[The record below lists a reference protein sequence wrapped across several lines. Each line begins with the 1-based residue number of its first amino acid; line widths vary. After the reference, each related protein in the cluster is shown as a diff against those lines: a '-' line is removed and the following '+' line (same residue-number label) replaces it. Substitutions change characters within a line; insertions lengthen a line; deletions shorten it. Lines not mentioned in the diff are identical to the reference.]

1 MVLLL
6 SWVQTLVDPD
16 THPLCNDVNHVL
28 QMSVQLQELRPT
40 PPTVSHSCLLSPGYE
55 SPLNPRAEPMI
66 CPPPPLHLFMAF
78 QLEES
83 P

>member
-1 MVLLL
+1 MVSLF
-6 SWVQTLVDPD
+6 SWVQTMVDPD
-16 THPLCNDVNHVL
+16 THPLCNVNHVL
-28 QMSVQLQELRPT
+28 QTSVQLQQLRPT

-66 CPPPPLHLFMAF
+66 CSPPLHLFMAF